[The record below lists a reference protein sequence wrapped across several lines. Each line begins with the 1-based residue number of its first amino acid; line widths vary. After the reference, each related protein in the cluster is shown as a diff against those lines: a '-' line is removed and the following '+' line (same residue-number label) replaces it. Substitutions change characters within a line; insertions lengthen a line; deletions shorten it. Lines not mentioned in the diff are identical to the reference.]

1 MTMQGP
7 HKAKEFVNLYLES
20 DLPDRLVKYRNAWNL
35 DDEELPEPKKYL
47 AYEPVA
53 IDAWPTL
60 ITVAISM
67 DGLERTDYTRL
78 FDPRFSVNYTM
89 RTYIWVKDDQSDLAT
104 LKRDRLT
111 TVLRSAIL
119 DGPSLN
125 QCGDT
130 EGLEVMIDES
140 SIREEYSELTL
151 IKGERVMAGAYLGY
165 TVTIV
170 ETSRVPVIA
179 PSATS
184 IEPEVVNVAIEETF
198 DNI

>member
-20 DLPDRLVKYRNAWNL
+20 DLPDRLIKYRNAWNL

-47 AYEPVA
+47 AYEPIA

-184 IEPEVVNVAIEETF
+184 IEPEVVSVAIEETF